1 MGLVNKC
8 LIIREIWK
16 ILGSICAE
24 DFPYL
29 VHSQMVIDH
38 LFCPIQ
44 IVKAQEESLKVQG
57 MDLRSRNGAKTG
69 AEGPASGPSETGRRK
84 ERWKGE
90 RKRKR
95 KRKRKRTR
103 IR

>member
-1 MGLVNKC
+1 MYCYTAILR
-8 LIIREIWK
+8 I

-44 IVKAQEESLKVQG
+44 IVKAQEESLKTVLEG
-57 MDLRSRNGAKTG
+57 MGVL
-69 AEGPASGPSETGRRK
+69 
-84 ERWKGE
+84 
-90 RKRKR
+90 
-95 KRKRKRTR
+95 
-103 IR
+103 